1 MDYRIVKGAENI
13 KLDDIVRLL
22 RMTYWADKRPVEQI
36 KKSVENS
43 ACYGIYAA
51 GEEKL
56 SGFIRVITDF
66 ATTYYLCD
74 VVVDEKYRE
83 SGLGHALLSHILAQ
97 PEYSAM
103 RGVLLTRDAHGF
115 YEKFGF
121 ERLEG
126 RAMTKA
132 SE

>member
-1 MDYRIVKGAENI
+1 MDYRIVEGAENI
-13 KLDDIVRLL
+13 KLDDVVRLL

-36 KKSVENS
+36 KKSIENS
-43 ACYGIYAA
+43 TCYGIYAE
-51 GEEKL
+51 GEKQL